1 MNKTFTVI
9 EKSSNTNSFG
19 YRGLLA
25 LAIDGTAR
33 EFAVQAYGSDPE
45 PTVGESLDADD
56 PRIYAPLTRA
66 LPPVSP
72 ERADQILSEIA
83 AEVA

>member
-1 MNKTFTVI
+1 MSKAFTVI

-45 PTVGESLDADD
+45 PSVGDLLAEDD
-56 PRIYAPLTRA
+56 PRIYAPLTRP
-66 LPPVSP
+66 LPPVTP